1 MNTMARMCA
10 IAAIAAWLAG
20 CSYTSVREPSQGSG
34 SDDQQAEIDSL
45 THLNEQEN
53 PEVYEGS
60 VPLEET
66 TWLLTSVNGQRYHN
80 EFGDRPIYMKLISE
94 GRRLVGYTG
103 CNQIMSS
110 YQIDDGTLVF
120 GQIGATKVFCA
131 GMMSI
136 ESEVIAALS
145 RVTNYRIT
153 GSMLELSTGA
163 ELIAVF
169 VATAEIE

>member
-1 MNTMARMCA
+1 MNLIARIFA
-10 IAAIAAWLAG
+10 IAATVASLAG

-34 SDDQQAEIDSL
+34 SDDRQAEIDSV
-45 THLNEQEN
+45 THLNEQQY
-53 PEVYEGS
+53 PEMYDGN

-80 EFGDRPIYMKLISE
+80 EFGDRPIYMKLIPE
-94 GRRLVGYTG
+94 GRRLTGYTG

-120 GQIGATKVFCA
+120 GQIGATKMFCA

-136 ESEVIAALS
+136 EGEVIAGLS

-169 VATAEIE
+169 VATADIE